1 MKKAFIVLGTL
12 ATPFIASAQ
21 NTRGDLQGLVEL
33 AGDMVNLL
41 VPIVSTLVVLFFFWG
56 LAQYVLAAGDEE
68 KAKEGKSIMIWGA
81 IALFVMVSIW
91 GIIGFLQQTLGTRN
105 TSTETEM
112 IQLPDIA
119 PSYQQEG

>member
-21 NTRGDLQGLVEL
+21 NGTGDLSGLVVL
-33 AGDMVNLL
+33 ASSIVNML

-68 KAKEGKSIMIWGA
+68 KAKEGKGIMIWGA
-81 IALFVMVSIW
+81 VALFVMVSIW
-91 GIIGFLQQTLGTRN
+91 GIIGFLQQTLGTQN
-105 TSTETEM
+105 TVTTSETVK
-112 IQLPDIA
+112 LPDVVPGI
-119 PSYQQEG
+119 QVN

>member
-12 ATPFIASAQ
+12 ATPFMALAQ
-21 NTRGDLQGLVEL
+21 NTNQDFQGLVEL
-33 AGDMVNLL
+33 TGTIVNLL

-81 IALFVMVSIW
+81 VALFVMVSIW
-91 GIIGFLQQTLGTRN
+91 GIIGFMQNTLGVRN
-105 TSTETEM
+105 TGTQTET
-112 IQLPDIA
+112 IQLPNIVPA
-119 PSYQQEG
+119 NQIP